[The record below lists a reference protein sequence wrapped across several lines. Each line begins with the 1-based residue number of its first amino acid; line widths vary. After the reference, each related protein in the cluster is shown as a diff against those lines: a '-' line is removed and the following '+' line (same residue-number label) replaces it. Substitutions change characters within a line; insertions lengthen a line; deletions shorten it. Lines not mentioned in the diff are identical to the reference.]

1 MENVAHI
8 VAPCGNHTQTII
20 LLHGRDSI
28 ASEFAEEFFESQASD
43 DRTLLEI
50 FPTTR
55 WVFPTSKIRNSA
67 RFETPM
73 SQWFDMWSV
82 ENPSEK
88 NEIQIDGLRESVKEI
103 LDLIRTEAALISPD
117 RIILG
122 GISQGCAT
130 AIHALLYGG
139 IRLGGFIGLSS
150 WLPFEPEITT
160 TMADNMA
167 WSMVGNSLHY
177 SRKMLNI
184 PTNQAE
190 TTSVLSELSSTPVLE
205 TPVFLSHSQD
215 DDVVPIAN
223 GKKLSTSLEKLGMV
237 VSWKPYQDGGHWVNE
252 PQGVDD
258 MVAFIRV
265 VESSSTGKWGEYHCQ
280 CSRPPTSRSNPT
292 FLTTHLCTI

>member
-1 MENVAHI
+1 MENTAHI
-8 VAPCGNHTQTII
+8 VTPRGDHTQTII

-43 DRTLLEI
+43 DRTLPEI

-82 ENPSEK
+82 ENHLEK

-130 AIHALLYGG
+130 AIHTLLYGG

-150 WLPFEPEITT
+150 WLPFEPEIAT
-160 TMADNMA
+160 TMANNKA
-167 WSMVGNSLHY
+167 WSMVGDRLHY
-177 SRKMLNI
+177 SPKMLNT
-184 PTNQAE
+184 PTDQAE
-190 TTSVLSELSSTPVLE
+190 TTPILPGLSSTSVLE
-205 TPVFLSHSQD
+205 TRSSCHTPGTTMLFLLPMERSYPRHWKTLAWRFRGNCTKMEGTGSMNLKEWMTSYHSF
-215 DDVVPIAN
+215 V
-223 GKKLSTSLEKLGMV
+223 
-237 VSWKPYQDGGHWVNE
+237 
-252 PQGVDD
+252 
-258 MVAFIRV
+258 
-265 VESSSTGKWGEYHCQ
+265 SSSPAQRRGDMNLGSPSTPCYH
-280 CSRPPTSRSNPT
+280 NDM
-292 FLTTHLCTI
+292 

>member
-1 MENVAHI
+1 MENTAHI
-8 VAPCGNHTQTII
+8 VTPRGDHTQTII

-43 DRTLLEI
+43 DRTLPEI

-55 WVFPTSKIRNSA
+55 WIFPTSKIRNSA
-67 RFETPM
+67 RFEAPM

-82 ENPSEK
+82 ENHLEK
-88 NEIQIDGLRESVKEI
+88 NEIQIDGLRESVKEV

-130 AIHALLYGG
+130 AIHTLLYGR

-150 WLPFEPEITT
+150 WLPFEPEIAT
-160 TMADNMA
+160 TMANNKA
-167 WSMVGNSLHY
+167 WSMAGNRLHY
-177 SRKMLNI
+177 SHKMLNT
-184 PTNQAE
+184 PTDQAK
-190 TTSVLSELSSTPVLE
+190 TASVLSDFSSTSVLE

-223 GKKLSTSLEKLGMV
+223 GKKLSTTLEQLGMAV
-237 VSWKPYQDGGHWVNE
+237 LWKPYEDGGHWVNE

-258 MVAFIRV
+258 IVSFIRV
-265 VESSSTGKWGEYHCQ
+265 VESSKNAWREKF
-280 CSRPPTSRSNPT
+280 NP
-292 FLTTHLCTI
+292 FESANSKIQ

>member
-1 MENVAHI
+1 MENAAHI
-8 VAPCGNHTQTII
+8 VAPCKDHTQTII

-43 DRTLLEI
+43 DRTLREI

-55 WVFPTSKIRNSA
+55 WVFPTSKIRNSV
-67 RFETPM
+67 RFEAPM

-82 ENPSEK
+82 ENHLEK
-88 NEIQIDGLRESVKEI
+88 NEIQIDGLRESVKDI
-103 LDLIRTEAALISPD
+103 LDLIRTEAVLISPD

-130 AIHALLYGG
+130 AIHTLLYGG
-139 IRLGGFIGLSS
+139 IRLGGFIGLNS

-160 TMADNMA
+160 NMADNMA
-167 WSMVGNSLHY
+167 WRIVGDRLRY
-177 SRKMLNI
+177 SRKMLNT
-184 PTNQAE
+184 PTDQAE
-190 TTSVLSELSSTPVLE
+190 TTSVFSDLSSTFVLE

-223 GKKLSTSLEKLGMV
+223 GKKLSTTLKKLGMV
-237 VSWKPYQDGGHWVNE
+237 VSWKQYKDGGHWVNE

-258 MVAFIRV
+258 IVSFIHSCRRV
-265 VESSSTGKWGEYHCQ
+265 QLDEEV
-280 CSRPPTSRSNPT
+280 
-292 FLTTHLCTI
+292 I

>member
-1 MENVAHI
+1 MENAAHI
-8 VAPCGNHTQTII
+8 VDPSGDHTQTII

-67 RFETPM
+67 RFEAPM

-82 ENPSEK
+82 ENHSDK

-103 LDLIRTEAALISPD
+103 LDIIRTEAGLISPD

-130 AIHALLYGG
+130 AIHTLLYGR

-167 WSMVGNSLHY
+167 WSMIGNRLHY
-177 SRKMLNI
+177 SHKMLNT
-184 PTNQAE
+184 PTHQGE
-190 TTSVLSELSSTPVLE
+190 TTSDLSELSPTPVLE
-205 TPVFLSHSQD
+205 TPVFLSHSRD
-215 DDVVPIAN
+215 DDLVPIAN
-223 GKKLSTSLEKLGMV
+223 GKKLCTTLEKLGMV
-237 VSWKPYQDGGHWVNE
+237 VSWKQYEDGGHWVNE

-258 MVAFIRV
+258 IVSFIHSCRRV
-265 VESSSTGKWGEYHCQ
+265 QLDKE
-280 CSRPPTSRSNPT
+280 
-292 FLTTHLCTI
+292 LI